1 MAKFFRIT
9 EVDAETFERMT
20 GDTLACLHVA
30 IPAGDGNVYVA
41 VDEEL
46 RDFIGVALDMFDWGE

>member
-9 EVDAETFERMT
+9 EIDAETFERMT
-20 GDTLACLHVA
+20 GDELDCLQVV
-30 IPAGDGNVYVA
+30 IPADDGNVYAA

-46 RDFIGVALDMFDWGE
+46 EDFIEVDIDMFDRRE

>member
-9 EVDAETFERMT
+9 EIDAETFERMT
-20 GDTLACLHVA
+20 GDKLDCLHVA
-30 IPAGDGNVYVA
+30 IPADDGNVYVA

-46 RDFIGVALDMFDWGE
+46 KDFIEVALDMFDGRE